1 MKAIL
6 SLILTGAVS
15 VLVGAGCKTS
25 HPETGVFPPQS
36 TTKFDTENK
45 EKFVLMD
52 PGAQYSV
59 TCMGLQETTLPD
71 GRLQVA
77 AQVRNRENRRIEVQ
91 INCVF
96 KDAQGFSVD
105 ETPFQTLILTENA
118 TETVQFAS
126 LNDKAKKYTIRVR
139 QAR

>member
-1 MKAIL
+1 MKSNLPLLVAIAVAAFAGPGCK
-6 SLILTGAVS
+6 SHTETGAF
-15 VLVGAGCKTS
+15 T
-25 HPETGVFPPQS
+25 PQS
-36 TTKFDTENK
+36 TTGFDAENK

-71 GRLQVA
+71 GRMQVA

-91 INCVF
+91 ISCAF
-96 KDAQGFSVD
+96 KDAQGFVVD
-105 ETPFQTLILTENA
+105 ETPYEVLILTENA
-118 TETVQFAS
+118 TDTVKFAS

-139 QAR
+139 QSR